1 MPNTFAAK
9 YPGICAT
16 CGDRFR
22 ESDLIGYDADDE
34 ISCNDCLTGQSA
46 QPRRAQPTDP
56 CPDCNLE
63 HAGECF

>member
-1 MPNTFAAK
+1 MKTFAAK

-34 ISCNDCLTGQSA
+34 ISCGECLSG
-46 QPRRAQPTDP
+46 RASRATEVDP
-56 CPDCNLE
+56 CTECYLV
-63 HAGECF
+63 HAGECW